1 MFNLL
6 MSWRTMLWIGLHV
19 FLIVGSFLPQTGG
32 LLLAS
37 WWAEQQDVGHTPWH
51 VTRQSNPC
59 PRWWLRIQ
67 RVYCWGRAVA
77 ALGLSLGLLEYL
89 LSQPGAPGWVWLCL
103 VFISQAAVGAGRQ
116 VLSGLTDTEA
126 SVPVVQSDNHV
137 EVTIDLKPILAELD
151 DFSPAS
157 ETFTAREALTAK
169 FERIRAECFQ
179 HPVGQ
184 AWMQQIDAEV
194 RGVIERV
201 VEEALARELNEYLG
215 FERYERIGAAKS
227 AHQYRSG
234 TWRRSL
240 RTIMGE
246 AEVCVPK
253 LWKGNKERPWQVLVR
268 YERNL
273 GPWLD
278 LQLHLYR
285 LGLYQYD
292 LQEILHLGFGQ
303 VLSHKAVQHLTDV
316 DQREMEAFRQAPLG
330 DTPPVVIAV
339 RCFVKEGLSDF
350 AWCSKRT
357 CRPRPTYGCR
367 A

>member
-1 MFNLL
+1 
-6 MSWRTMLWIGLHV
+6 
-19 FLIVGSFLPQTGG
+19 
-32 LLLAS
+32 
-37 WWAEQQDVGHTPWH
+37 
-51 VTRQSNPC
+51 
-59 PRWWLRIQ
+59 
-67 RVYCWGRAVA
+67 
-77 ALGLSLGLLEYL
+77 
-89 LSQPGAPGWVWLCL
+89 
-103 VFISQAAVGAGRQ
+103 
-116 VLSGLTDTEA
+116 
-126 SVPVVQSDNHV
+126 
-137 EVTIDLKPILAELD
+137 
-151 DFSPAS
+151 
-157 ETFTAREALTAK
+157 
-169 FERIRAECFQ
+169 
-179 HPVGQ
+179 
-184 AWMQQIDAEV
+184 MQQIDAEV

-240 RTIMGE
+240 RTLWGE

-253 LWKGNKERPWQVLVR
+253 LREGNKERPWQVLVR

-285 LGLYQYD
+285 LGLSQYD